1 VPVVSRIIAIITL
14 CLLAAGCG
22 TKSEDPKA
30 RQAPG
35 APPAVDGLEALPGD
49 SWGVIGVDLARLREA
64 PLVARAVN
72 EALSRDPGLAERI
85 ARLRTACALEP
96 GENLTR
102 AYIGLGEQPDEV
114 VMAVVGEFDEVALA
128 RCVSES
134 VGADGRSL
142 TSSLE
147 AGRSLYHVGG
157 DPARPDVWFAL
168 GSPRTLVVARS
179 RERLAA
185 ALAGGPKV
193 PDSETLAPLLERA
206 DREAGLWGTARMRP
220 GVGEGLVAISGGA
233 IDEPPRA
240 IFGSVRLGDG
250 IDARV
255 GVVTSS
261 AESAKRLKSMAESQL
276 LWGSLVAQRRSLGPL
291 VNRVKVEG
299 EGDTVVLALDLDRDA
314 IDQLVEQIDKAAGSQ
329 QNPPVQNPGQV
340 PDGTSPATPDSK
352 KQ

>member
-1 VPVVSRIIAIITL
+1 MSRIIAITTL

-22 TKSEDPKA
+22 KKSEDPKD

-49 SWGVIGVDLARLREA
+49 SWGVIGADIERLAGS
-64 PLVARAVN
+64 PLVERAVT
-72 EALSRDPGLAERI
+72 EALGRDPGLAERI
-85 ARLRTACALEP
+85 ARLRTACGLEP
-96 GENLTR
+96 GDNLTR
-102 AYIGLGEQPDEV
+102 AFIGLGEQPDQV

-128 RCVSES
+128 RCVSEA

-142 TSSLE
+142 TSGE
-147 AGRSLYHVGG
+147 EDGRSLYHVGG
-157 DPARPDVWFAL
+157 DPERPDVWFAL

-193 PDSETLAPLLERA
+193 PGSESLAPLLERV

-220 GVGEGLVAISGGA
+220 RVGEGLVEISGGA
-233 IDEPPRA
+233 IEEPPRA
-240 IFGSVRLGDG
+240 IFGSVRLGEG

-255 GVVTSS
+255 GVVTAS

-276 LWGSLVAQRRSLGPL
+276 IWASLVAQRRSLGPL

-314 IDQLVEQIDKAAGSQ
+314 IDQLVEQIDKAAESQ
-329 QNPPVQNPGQV
+329 QNPPVQNPGPV
-340 PDGTSPATPDSK
+340 PDGTPPAAPETT